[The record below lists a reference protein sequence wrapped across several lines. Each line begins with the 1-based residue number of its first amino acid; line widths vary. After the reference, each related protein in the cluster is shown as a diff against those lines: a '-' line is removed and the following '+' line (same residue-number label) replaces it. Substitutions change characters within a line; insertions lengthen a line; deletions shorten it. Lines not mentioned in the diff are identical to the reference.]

1 MVEFFSQLV
10 QRVIR
15 MFGGRGAVA
24 LAWSMALGLAVS
36 LAGCSVGAGSGGA
49 SAGATA
55 TALPSPTATA
65 TPQPQCVVM
74 LSGGSPSPFNGLAS
88 APGLTMP
95 TGTYITTAASSGGG
109 AGAYSVKSYT
119 LCFQGTESQID
130 GPYGS
135 TIAHLTQSGWTPNN
149 LFPDPANDAYL
160 DYCSNAHN
168 CLNTSGSPNPFT
180 FVGFHDYVNHPGNV
194 VTFQLQVATIAAPT
208 CVNDP
213 QYYAGTPKY
222 TLFYDGS
229 SASSSGSNP
238 QNHFQMPPGTR
249 VSTFQGGGTAG
260 STYVYFCSAGTQNS
274 VVGFLTQA
282 MSNDGWAISA
292 ASASGFTATQSSGGR
307 TYTIAVVVQ
316 NPNNYYLRVFV
327 PM

>member
-1 MVEFFSQLV
+1 MYIMVELTT
-10 QRVIR
+10 QRFQQVMR
-15 MFGGRGAVA
+15 AFVNQFTAA
-24 LAWSMALGLAVS
+24 LAWSLALGLAVS
-36 LAGCSVGAGSGGA
+36 LASCSVGGASGGA
-49 SAGATA
+49 SSGALA
-55 TALPSPTATA
+55 SPTATA
-65 TPQPQCVVM
+65 TAQPPCAVM
-74 LSGGSPSPFNGLAS
+74 LSGGSPAPFNGLAS
-88 APGLTMP
+88 APALTMP
-95 TGTYITTAASSGGG
+95 AGTYITTAASSGGG
-109 AGAYSVKSYT
+109 AGAYSVQSYT
-119 LCFQGTESQID
+119 LCFQGTESQIA
-130 GPYGS
+130 GPSGS
-135 TIAHLTQSGWTPNN
+135 TIAQLTQSGWTFNN
-149 LFPDPANDAYL
+149 LFPDPSNDAYL

-168 CLNTSGSPNPFT
+168 CLNTSGSPDPFT
-180 FVGFHDYVNHPGNV
+180 FVGFNNYVNHPGNV
-194 VTFQLQVATIAAPT
+194 VTFQLQVATITAPT

-222 TLFYDGS
+222 TLYYDGS
-229 SASSSGSNP
+229 SAGSSGGAP

-282 MSNDGWAISA
+282 MSNDGWTISA

-316 NPNNYYLRVFV
+316 SPSNYYLRVFV